1 MKHII
6 VELSHPPFGHE
17 HTFAGLYVATA
28 SLSKAMDV
36 TVLLRG
42 DAVYTA
48 MKGQVE
54 PQRLIA
60 LPPTEQQVED
70 ILALGGRVI
79 AEAHSMEVRGLGP
92 EELVE
97 GIEVL
102 STQEIHD
109 LLLNEGDHVVAF

>member
-28 SLSKAMDV
+28 SLSKGMDV

-48 MKGQVE
+48 LKGQVE

-60 LPPTEQQVED
+60 LPPTEEQVED
-70 ILALGGRVI
+70 ILSLDGRVI
-79 AEAHSMEVRGLGP
+79 AETRSMETRGLGP
-92 EELVE
+92 DELVE
-97 GIEVL
+97 GIEVM
-102 STQEIHD
+102 STEEIHE
-109 LLLNEGDHVVAF
+109 LLLSEGDHVIAF